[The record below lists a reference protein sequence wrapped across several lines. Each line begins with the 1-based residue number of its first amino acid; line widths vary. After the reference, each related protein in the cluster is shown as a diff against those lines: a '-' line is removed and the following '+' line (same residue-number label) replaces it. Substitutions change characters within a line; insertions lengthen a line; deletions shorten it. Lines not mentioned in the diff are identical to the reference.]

1 MKNNFFYS
9 HLVETS
15 NISLELAE
23 MNMSSDERLH
33 LVSLVEANI
42 HSVVV
47 DKVLSELSEEDK
59 KIFLKN
65 LVSENHEKTWEHLR
79 NKAGKIEDKIK
90 KTIEEFKKELL
101 QDITQAQE
109 LSKKKK
115 PKIKLNP

>member
-1 MKNNFFYS
+1 MKTKFFYS
-9 HLVETS
+9 SLIETS

-23 MNMSSDERLH
+23 MEMSSDERFH
-33 LVSLVEANI
+33 LISLVEANI

-47 DKVLSELSEEDK
+47 DRVLSELSEEDK

-65 LVSENHEKTWEHLR
+65 MVSEDHEKTWEHLKS
-79 NKAGKIEDKIK
+79 KADKIEDKIR

-101 QDITQAQE
+101 RDIAQAHK
-109 LSKKKK
+109 LSKKEK